1 MICAPRLAGMGP
13 LACLLSAAAFGVMAV
28 FAKLAYDEG
37 VTLEGLLLVRFGVA
51 GALLLAVSQL
61 RGQFRGMGGHAI
73 VTGLLM
79 GAAGYAA
86 QAGLYFGALTRVD
99 ASEVTL
105 VFCVYPLLVMLGAV
119 LTRRDRP
126 SLKRGLALCVA
137 MVGVVLVLGGA
148 SAESFDAVGA
158 ALALGSAVVYTVY
171 ILVSDRV
178 AGTDPLAFTAL
189 VCCGAFTTFAVWS
202 AVQGAPDLGFAAN
215 GWLWL
220 LMIALVS
227 TVGAILLFFF
237 GLSQVGPTVASL
249 LSIIEPV
256 VTATGAALVFG
267 ESLSAQQV
275 LGGLMVLGAVGI
287 VQWPAESGRRARP
300 STATA
305 TPHSETRSGPESV
318 GDTVDGLG
326 MLRRWQRDQSD
337 PEICARQ
344 L

>member
-1 MICAPRLAGMGP
+1 MGP

-61 RGQFRGMGGHAI
+61 RGRFRGMGWHAI

-99 ASEVTL
+99 ASQVAL
-105 VFCVYPLLVMLGAV
+105 VFCVYPLLVMVGAV
-119 LTRRDRP
+119 VTRRDRP
-126 SLKRGLALCVA
+126 SVKRGVALVLALLGVA
-137 MVGVVLVLGGA
+137 FVLGGT
-148 SAESFDAVGA
+148 SGGSLDAAGA
-158 ALALGSAVVYTVY
+158 VLAFGSAVVYAVY
-171 ILVSDRV
+171 ILVGDRV
-178 AGTDPLAFTAL
+178 AGTDPLAFAAL

-202 AVQGAPDLGFAAN
+202 AVQGVPDLGFGAT

-220 LMIALVS
+220 LMIAVVS

-237 GLSQVGPTVASL
+237 GLTQVGPTVASL

-256 VTATGAALVFG
+256 VTVTGAALVFG
-267 ESLSAQQV
+267 ESLSVQQA
-275 LGGLMVLGAVGI
+275 LGGLLVLGAVGI
-287 VQWPAESGRRARP
+287 VQWPTRAGRRTRP
-300 STATA
+300 RNATA
-305 TPHSETRSGPESV
+305 SWHSSTRSGPGSTSHTADGSV
-318 GDTVDGLG
+318 
-326 MLRRWQRDQSD
+326 
-337 PEICARQ
+337 A
-344 L
+344 